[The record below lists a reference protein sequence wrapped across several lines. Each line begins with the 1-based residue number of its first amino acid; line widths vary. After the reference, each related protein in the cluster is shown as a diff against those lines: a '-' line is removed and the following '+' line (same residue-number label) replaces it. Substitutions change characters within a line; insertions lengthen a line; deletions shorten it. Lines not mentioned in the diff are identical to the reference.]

1 MTITGTADV
10 GASDFRG
17 QCVVVTGGG
26 HGIGRALA
34 ERFAAEGA
42 RVVVADRHAPRAEKV
57 AQRIDGLAVPG
68 DVASPQAINALV
80 ERAVASFGPV
90 RVFCS
95 NAGIT
100 GAFGLD
106 STLEEIEE
114 ITRINLLAHVW
125 AAQAVIPGMLEHG
138 GGHLVQ
144 TLSSAALISGPAPM
158 GYTFTKHGALGFA
171 EWAQLTYGDRGI
183 KVTCL
188 CPNLVNTGMI
198 GRNEDDE
205 AAGTVHALP
214 EGLGDV
220 VEPEECAAQT
230 LAAIRDGHFLVLP
243 HPQVG
248 RSFRRKA
255 EDYDA
260 WLAHTAE
267 RLRPV
272 T

>member
-1 MTITGTADV
+1 MTLEWQ
-10 GASDFRG
+10 G

-34 ERFAAEGA
+34 ERFAAVGA
-42 RVVVADRHAPRAEKV
+42 KVVVADLNGPRAEKV
-57 AQRIDGLAVPG
+57 AQRIGGLAVPG
-68 DVASPQAINALV
+68 DVASPEAMGALV
-80 ERAVASFGPV
+80 AQAVDAFGPV
-90 RVFCS
+90 GVFCS

-100 GAFGLD
+100 GGFGLD
-106 STLEEIEE
+106 STPAQIDE

-125 AAQAVIPGMLEHG
+125 AAQAVVPGMLARG

-144 TLSSAALISGPAPM
+144 TLSSAALLGGAAPM
-158 GYTFTKHGALGFA
+158 GYTFTKFGALGFA
-171 EWAQLTYGDRGI
+171 EWAQLTYGEQGI

-205 AAGTVHALP
+205 AAGTVHKLP

-220 VEPEECAAQT
+220 VEPEEVAEQT
-230 LAAIRDGHFLVLP
+230 LAAMREGRFLVLP
-243 HPQVG
+243 HAQVG
-248 RSFRRKA
+248 RSFKRKA
-255 EDYDA
+255 DDYDG
-260 WLAHTAE
+260 WLAQTAS
-267 RLRPV
+267 RLHP

>member
-1 MTITGTADV
+1 MTSAV
-10 GASDFRG
+10 MSDFGGR
-17 QCVVVTGGG
+17 CVVVTGGG

-42 RVVVADRHAPRAEKV
+42 RVVVADRHGPRAEKV
-57 AQRIDGLAVPG
+57 AQRIDGLAVSG
-68 DVASPQAINALV
+68 DVASPQAIGSLV
-80 ERAVASFGPV
+80 EQAVATFGPV
-90 RVFCS
+90 AVFCS

-100 GAFGLD
+100 GGFGLE
-106 STLEEIEE
+106 STVEEIEE

-125 AAQAVIPGMLEHG
+125 AAQAVIPGMLEQG

-144 TLSSAALISGPAPM
+144 TLSSAALIGGAAPM
-158 GYTFTKHGALGFA
+158 GYTFTKFGALGFA
-171 EWAQLTYGDRGI
+171 EWAQLTYGGRGI

-205 AAGTVHALP
+205 AAGVAHTLP

-230 LAAIRDGHFLVLP
+230 LAAMREGRFLVLP

-255 EDYDA
+255 EDYDT
-260 WLAHTAE
+260 WLARTAE
-267 RLRPV
+267 RLGPV
-272 T
+272 P

>member
-1 MTITGTADV
+1 
-10 GASDFRG
+10 
-17 QCVVVTGGG
+17 VVVTGGG

-34 ERFAAEGA
+34 EQFAAEGA
-42 RVVVADRHAPRAEKV
+42 KVVVADRHGPRAEKV
-57 AQRIDGLAVPG
+57 AHRVGGLAVPG
-68 DVASPQAINALV
+68 DVASPAAIGALV
-80 ERAVASFGPV
+80 DRAVNAFGPV
-90 RVFCS
+90 GVFCS

-100 GAFGLD
+100 GGFGLD
-106 STLEEIEE
+106 STPAEIDE
-114 ITRINLLAHVW
+114 ITRVNLLTHVW
-125 AAQAVIPGMLEHG
+125 AAQAVVPAMVEQG

-144 TLSSAALISGPAPM
+144 TLSSAALIGGAAPM

-171 EWAQLTYGDRGI
+171 EWLQLSYGDRGI

-205 AAGTVHALP
+205 DAGTVHQLP

-220 VEPEECAAQT
+220 VEPEACAEQT
-230 LAAIRDGHFLVLP
+230 LAAMREGRFLVLP

-260 WLAHTAE
+260 WLAHTAQRL
-267 RLRPV
+267 RLRPASADPGPDAPAR
-272 T
+272 

>member
-1 MTITGTADV
+1 MT
-10 GASDFRG
+10 GAFAG

-42 RVVVADRHAPRAEKV
+42 NVVVADLHRPRAEKV
-57 AQRIDGLAVPG
+57 AQRIGGLAWPG
-68 DVASPQAINALV
+68 DVASPEAIGSLV
-80 ERAVASFGPV
+80 DRAVDTFGPV
-90 RVFCS
+90 GVFCS

-100 GAFGLD
+100 GGFGLD
-106 STLEEIEE
+106 ATPEQIDE
-114 ITRINLLAHVW
+114 ITRVNLLAHVW
-125 AAQAVIPGMLEHG
+125 AAQAVVPAMVERG

-144 TLSSAALISGPAPM
+144 TLSSAALIGGAAPM
-158 GYTFTKHGALGFA
+158 GYTFTKFGALGFA
-171 EWAQLTYGDRGI
+171 EWLQLTYGDRGV

-205 AAGTVHALP
+205 AAGVAHTLP

-220 VEPEECAAQT
+220 VEPEECAEQT
-230 LAAIRDGHFLVLP
+230 LAAMREGRFLVLP

-248 RSFRRKA
+248 RSFARKA
-255 EDYDA
+255 ADYDQ
-260 WLAHTAE
+260 WLDHTAS
-267 RLRPV
+267 RMRPA
-272 T
+272 

>member
-1 MTITGTADV
+1 MTLDLK
-10 GASDFRG
+10 G

-42 RVVVADRHAPRAEKV
+42 HVVVADINGPRAEKV
-57 AQRIDGLAVPG
+57 ARRIGGLAVPG
-68 DVASPQAINALV
+68 DVASPEAIGALV
-80 ERAVASFGPV
+80 EQAVGAFGPV

-100 GAFGLD
+100 GGFGLD
-106 STLEEIEE
+106 STPEQIDE

-125 AAQAVIPGMLEHG
+125 AAQAVVPAMLEHG

-144 TLSSAALISGPAPM
+144 TLSSAALLGGAAPM
-158 GYTFTKHGALGFA
+158 GYTFTKFGALGFA

-205 AAGTVHALP
+205 ADGTAYTLP

-220 VEPEECAAQT
+220 VEPEECAEQT
-230 LAAIRDGHFLVLP
+230 LAAMREGRFLVLP

-248 RSFRRKA
+248 RSFTRKA
-255 EDYDA
+255 EDYDQ
-260 WLAHTAE
+260 WLAHTAS
-267 RLRPV
+267 RMRPS
-272 T
+272 

>member
-1 MTITGTADV
+1 VTLDLQG
-10 GASDFRG
+10 S
-17 QCVVVTGGG
+17 CVVVTGGG

-42 RVVVADRHAPRAEKV
+42 NVVVADVHGPRAEKV
-57 AQRIDGLAVPG
+57 AARIGGLAVPG
-68 DVASPQAINALV
+68 DVSSPEAIGALV
-80 ERAVASFGPV
+80 GRAVDAFGPV
-90 RVFCS
+90 GVFCS

-100 GAFGLD
+100 GGFGLD
-106 STLEEIEE
+106 STPAELDR
-114 ITRINLLAHVW
+114 ITRVNLLTHVW
-125 AAQAVIPGMLEHG
+125 AAQAVVPSMVERG

-144 TLSSAALISGPAPM
+144 TLSSAALIGGAAPM
-158 GYTFTKHGALGFA
+158 GYTFTKFGALGFA

-183 KVTCL
+183 RVTCL

-205 AAGTVHALP
+205 AAGVAHRLP

-220 VEPEECAAQT
+220 VEPEECAEQT
-230 LAAIRDGHFLVLP
+230 LAAMREGRFLVLP

-248 RSFRRKA
+248 RSFARKA
-255 EDYDA
+255 EDYDG
-260 WLAHTAE
+260 WLARTAQ
-267 RLRPV
+267 RMHPA

>member
-1 MTITGTADV
+1 
-10 GASDFRG
+10 
-17 QCVVVTGGG
+17 
-26 HGIGRALA
+26 
-34 ERFAAEGA
+34 
-42 RVVVADRHAPRAEKV
+42 
-57 AQRIDGLAVPG
+57 
-68 DVASPQAINALV
+68 
-80 ERAVASFGPV
+80 
-90 RVFCS
+90 
-95 NAGIT
+95 
-100 GAFGLD
+100 
-106 STLEEIEE
+106 
-114 ITRINLLAHVW
+114 
-125 AAQAVIPGMLEHG
+125 MLEHG
-138 GGHLVQ
+138 GGPVQ

-158 GYTFTKHGALGFA
+158 RYTFTKHGALGFA

-230 LAAIRDGHFLVLP
+230 LAAMCERRFLVLP

-255 EDYDA
+255 EDYDN
-260 WLAHTAE
+260 WSAHTAA
-267 RLRPV
+267 RMRPV

>member
-1 MTITGTADV
+1 MTLDLK
-10 GASDFRG
+10 G

-34 ERFAAEGA
+34 ERFATEEAK
-42 RVVVADRHAPRAEKV
+42 VVVADINGPRAEKV
-57 AQRIDGLAVPG
+57 AQRIGGLAVPG
-68 DVASPQAINALV
+68 DVASPEAIGALV
-80 ERAVASFGPV
+80 ERAVDAFGPV

-100 GAFGLD
+100 GGFGLD
-106 STLEEIEE
+106 ATPEQIDE
-114 ITRINLLAHVW
+114 ITRVNLLAHVW
-125 AAQAVIPGMLEHG
+125 AAQAVVPAMLEQG

-144 TLSSAALISGPAPM
+144 TLSSAALLGGAAPM
-158 GYTFTKHGALGFA
+158 GYTFTKFGALGFA
-171 EWAQLTYGDRGI
+171 EWTQLTYGDRGI

-205 AAGTVHALP
+205 AAGTTHTLP

-220 VEPEECAAQT
+220 VEPEEVAEQT
-230 LAAIRDGHFLVLP
+230 LAAMREGRFLVLP

-248 RSFRRKA
+248 RSFKRKA
-255 EDYDA
+255 EDYDQ
-260 WLAHTAE
+260 WLAQTAS
-267 RLRPV
+267 RMHPA
-272 T
+272 

>member
-1 MTITGTADV
+1 MTLEL
-10 GASDFRG
+10 RG
-17 QCVVVTGGG
+17 SCVVVTGGG

-42 RVVVADRHAPRAEKV
+42 NVVVADLHGPRAQKV
-57 AQRIDGLAVPG
+57 AERIGGLAVPG
-68 DVASPQAINALV
+68 DVASPEAIGALV
-80 ERAVASFGPV
+80 DRAVDAFGPV
-90 RVFCS
+90 GVFCS

-106 STLEEIEE
+106 STLAEIEQV
-114 ITRINLLAHVW
+114 TRINLLTHVW
-125 AAQAVIPGMLEHG
+125 AAQAVVPSMVEQG

-144 TLSSAALISGPAPM
+144 TLSSAALIGGAAPM
-158 GYTFTKHGALGFA
+158 GYTFTKFGALGFA

-205 AAGTVHALP
+205 AAGVAHQLP

-220 VEPEECAAQT
+220 IEPEECAEQT
-230 LAAIRDGHFLVLP
+230 LAAMREGSFLVLP

-248 RSFRRKA
+248 RSFGRKA
-255 EDYDA
+255 ADYDQ
-260 WLAHTAE
+260 WLARTAE
-267 RLRPV
+267 RMRSA
-272 T
+272 TT

>member
-1 MTITGTADV
+1 MTLELDGT
-10 GASDFRG
+10 
-17 QCVVVTGGG
+17 CVIVTGGG

-42 RVVVADRHAPRAEKV
+42 KVVVADLHAPRAQKV
-57 AQRIDGLAVPG
+57 AERIGGRAVPG
-68 DVASPQAINALV
+68 NVASPEAIASLV
-80 ERAVASFGPV
+80 DIAVETFGPV
-90 RVFCS
+90 GVFCS

-106 STLEEIEE
+106 ATDEEIDE
-114 ITRINLLAHVW
+114 ITRVNLLSHVW
-125 AAQAVIPGMLEHG
+125 AARSVVPAMVENG

-144 TLSSAALISGPAPM
+144 TLSSAALITGPAPM

-171 EWAQLTYGDRGI
+171 EWLQLTYGDRGI

-205 AAGTVHALP
+205 AAGVTHRLP

-220 VEPEECAAQT
+220 VQPEACADQT
-230 LAAIRDGHFLVLP
+230 LAAMREGRFLVLP
-243 HPQVG
+243 HAQVG
-248 RSFRRKA
+248 RSFRRKG
-255 EDYDA
+255 EDYDE
-260 WLAHTAE
+260 WLAHTGT
-267 RLRPV
+267 RLRTLRAP
-272 T
+272 

>member
-1 MTITGTADV
+1 M
-10 GASDFRG
+10 RRR
-17 QCVVVTGGG
+17 
-26 HGIGRALA
+26 HRRRARYRSSPG

-42 RVVVADRHAPRAEKV
+42 HVVVADRHGPRAEKV
-57 AQRIDGLAVPG
+57 ARRIDGLAVPG
-68 DVASPQAINALV
+68 DVASPQAIDALV
-80 ERAVASFGPV
+80 ERAVARFGPV

-100 GAFGLD
+100 GGVGLD
-106 STLEEIEE
+106 SSVEEIEE

-125 AAQAVIPGMLEHG
+125 AAQAVIPTMLEQG

-171 EWAQLTYGDRGI
+171 EWAQLTYGDQGI

-205 AAGTVHALP
+205 DAGVAHTLP

-220 VEPEECAAQT
+220 VEPEECALQT
-230 LAAIRDGHFLVLP
+230 LAAMREGRFLVLP

-255 EDYDA
+255 EDYDT
-260 WLAHTAE
+260 WLAQTAQ

>member
-1 MTITGTADV
+1 MTLNLKD
-10 GASDFRG
+10 

-42 RVVVADRHAPRAEKV
+42 KVVVADLNAPRAGKV
-57 AQRIDGLAVPG
+57 AQRIGGLAVPG
-68 DVASPQAINALV
+68 DVASPEAIGALV
-80 ERAVASFGPV
+80 EQAVDAFGTV

-100 GAFGLD
+100 GGFGLD
-106 STLEEIEE
+106 STPEQIDE

-125 AAQAVIPGMLEHG
+125 AAQAVVPAMIEHG

-144 TLSSAALISGPAPM
+144 TLSSAALLGGAAPM
-158 GYTFTKHGALGFA
+158 GYTFTKFGALGFA

-205 AAGTVHALP
+205 AAGTIHKLP

-220 VEPEECAAQT
+220 VEPEECAEQT
-230 LAAIRDGHFLVLP
+230 LAAMREGRFLVLP

-248 RSFRRKA
+248 RSFARKG
-255 EDYDA
+255 EDYDQ
-260 WLAHTAE
+260 WLAQTAS
-267 RLRPV
+267 RMRPA
-272 T
+272 

>member
-1 MTITGTADV
+1 MTSEFSG
-10 GASDFRG
+10 R
-17 QCVVVTGGG
+17 CVIVTGGG

-42 RVVVADRHAPRAEKV
+42 KVVVADRHGPRAEKV
-57 AQRIDGLAVPG
+57 AQRIGGLAVPG
-68 DVASPQAINALV
+68 DVASPQAIGSLV
-80 ERAVASFGPV
+80 ERAVSAFGPV
-90 RVFCS
+90 LVFCS

-100 GAFGLD
+100 GGFGLE
-106 STLEEIEE
+106 SSVEEIDE
-114 ITRINLLAHVW
+114 ITRVNLLAHVW
-125 AAQAVIPGMLEHG
+125 AAQAVVPAMLEQG

-171 EWAQLTYGDRGI
+171 EWLQLTYADRGI

-205 AAGTVHALP
+205 AEGVTHTLP
-214 EGLGDV
+214 EGLGDI
-220 VEPEECAAQT
+220 VEPEDCAEQT
-230 LAAIRDGHFLVLP
+230 LAAMRQGRFLVLP

-255 EDYDA
+255 DDYDT
-260 WLAHTAE
+260 WLAQTAE
-267 RLRPV
+267 RLRPA

>member
-1 MTITGTADV
+1 MTLDLK
-10 GASDFRG
+10 G

-42 RVVVADRHAPRAEKV
+42 KVVVADINGPRAEKV
-57 AQRIDGLAVPG
+57 AHRIEGLAVPG
-68 DVASPQAINALV
+68 DVASPEAIGALV
-80 ERAVASFGPV
+80 ERAVDAFGPV

-100 GAFGLD
+100 GSFGLD
-106 STLEEIEE
+106 STLEQIDE
-114 ITRINLLAHVW
+114 ITRVNLLAHVW
-125 AAQAVIPGMLEHG
+125 AAQAVVPAMLEHG

-144 TLSSAALISGPAPM
+144 TLSSAALLAGAAPM
-158 GYTFTKHGALGFA
+158 GYTFTKFGALGFA

-205 AAGTVHALP
+205 AAGTAHKLP

-220 VEPEECAAQT
+220 VEPEECAEQT
-230 LAAIRDGHFLVLP
+230 LAAMREGRFLVLP

-255 EDYDA
+255 EDYDQ
-260 WLAHTAE
+260 WLAQTAS
-267 RLRPV
+267 RMRPA
-272 T
+272 

>member
-1 MTITGTADV
+1 MTLELDGT
-10 GASDFRG
+10 
-17 QCVVVTGGG
+17 CVVVTGGG

-42 RVVVADRHAPRAEKV
+42 KVVVADLHGARAEKV
-57 AQRIDGLAVPG
+57 AQRIGGLAVPG
-68 DVASPQAINALV
+68 DVASPEAIGALV
-80 ERAVASFGPV
+80 ERATDTFGPV
-90 RVFCS
+90 GVFCS

-106 STLEEIEE
+106 STPEEIDR
-114 ITRINLLAHVW
+114 ITRVNLLAHVW
-125 AAQAVIPGMLEHG
+125 AAQAVVPAMLDAG

-144 TLSSAALISGPAPM
+144 TLSSAALVAGPAPM
-158 GYTFTKHGALGFA
+158 GYTFTKFGALGFA
-171 EWAQLTYGDRGI
+171 EWLQLTYAERGI

-205 AAGTVHALP
+205 AAGAAPSLP
-214 EGLGDV
+214 EGLGNV
-220 VEPEECAAQT
+220 VEPEAVAEQTVAAM
-230 LAAIRDGHFLVLP
+230 REGRFLVLP

-248 RSFRRKA
+248 RSFRRKG
-255 EDYDA
+255 EDYDQ
-260 WLAHTAE
+260 WLATTVQ
-267 RLRPV
+267 RRRPAA

>member
-1 MTITGTADV
+1 MSLEFD
-10 GASDFRG
+10 GA
-17 QCVVVTGGG
+17 CVVVTGGG

-42 RVVVADRHAPRAEKV
+42 KVVVADIHAPRAEKV
-57 AQRIDGLAVPG
+57 AQRIGGLAVPG
-68 DVASPQAINALV
+68 DVASPEAMISLV
-80 ERAVASFGPV
+80 ARAVDAFGPV

-100 GAFGLD
+100 GGFGLE
-106 STLEEIEE
+106 STPAQIDEV
-114 ITRINLLAHVW
+114 TRVNLLSHVW
-125 AAQAVIPGMLEHG
+125 AAQAVVPAMVAHG

-144 TLSSAALISGPAPM
+144 TLSSAALITGPAPM

-171 EWAQLTYGDRGI
+171 EWIQLAYADRGI

-205 AAGTVHALP
+205 EAGTISALP

-220 VEPEECAAQT
+220 VEPEDCAEQT
-230 LAAIRDGHFLVLP
+230 LAAMRAGRFLVLP

-248 RSFRRKA
+248 KSFRRKG
-255 EDYDA
+255 ENYDL
-260 WLAHTAE
+260 WIDHTAQ
-267 RLRPV
+267 RLRALRPGDNP
-272 T
+272 

>member
-1 MTITGTADV
+1 MTSEFSGH
-10 GASDFRG
+10 
-17 QCVVVTGGG
+17 CVIVTGGG

-34 ERFAAEGA
+34 ERFAADGA
-42 RVVVADRHAPRAEKV
+42 RVVVADRHGPRGEKV
-57 AQRIDGLAVPG
+57 AQRIGGLAVPG
-68 DVASPQAINALV
+68 DVASPAAIGALV
-80 ERAVASFGPV
+80 EQAVAAFGPV
-90 RVFCS
+90 RIFCS

-100 GAFGLD
+100 GGFGLE
-106 STLEEIEE
+106 SSIEEIDE

-125 AAQAVIPGMLEHG
+125 AAQAVVPAMLEQG

-171 EWAQLTYGDRGI
+171 EWLQLTYAHRGI

-205 AAGTVHALP
+205 AEGVAYTLP
-214 EGLGDV
+214 EGLGDI
-220 VEPEECAAQT
+220 VEPVECAEQT
-230 LAAIRDGHFLVLP
+230 VAAMREGRFLVLP

-255 EDYDA
+255 EDYDT
-260 WLAHTAE
+260 WLAQTAE
-267 RLRPV
+267 RLRPA

>member
-1 MTITGTADV
+1 VTGQYEGSCA
-10 GASDFRG
+10 
-17 QCVVVTGGG
+17 VVTGGG

-34 ERFAAEGA
+34 EAFAAEGA
-42 RVVVADRHAPRAEKV
+42 NVVVADLHGPRAEKV
-57 AQRIDGLAVPG
+57 ARRIDGLAVPG
-68 DVASPQAINALV
+68 DVASPEAIGTLV
-80 ERAVASFGPV
+80 DRAIDAFGPI

-106 STLEEIEE
+106 STPDQIDE
-114 ITRINLLAHVW
+114 ITRVNLLAHVW
-125 AAQAVIPGMLEHG
+125 AAQAVVPAMLEQG

-144 TLSSAALISGPAPM
+144 TLSSAALVAGPAPM
-158 GYTFTKHGALGFA
+158 GYTFTKFGALGFA
-171 EWAQLTYGDRGI
+171 EWLQLTYGDRGI

-205 AAGTVHALP
+205 AAGAAPSLP
-214 EGLGDV
+214 AGLGDV
-220 VEPEECAAQT
+220 VEPETVAEQT
-230 LAAIRDGHFLVLP
+230 LAAMRDGRFLVLP

-248 RSFRRKA
+248 RSFRRKG
-255 EDYDA
+255 EDYDQ
-260 WLAHTAE
+260 WLAHAAQ
-267 RLRPV
+267 RQARPS

>member
-1 MTITGTADV
+1 VSDEFNGT
-10 GASDFRG
+10 
-17 QCVVVTGGG
+17 CVVVTGGG

-42 RVVVADRHAPRAEKV
+42 KVVVADLHGPRAEKV
-57 AQRIDGLAVPG
+57 AQRIGGLAVPG
-68 DVASPQAINALV
+68 DIASPDAIGALV
-80 ERAVASFGPV
+80 ERAVAAFGPV
-90 RVFCS
+90 GVFCS

-106 STLEEIEE
+106 STQAEIDE
-114 ITRINLLAHVW
+114 ITRVNLLAHVW
-125 AAQAVIPGMLEHG
+125 AAQCVVPAMLERG

-144 TLSSAALISGPAPM
+144 TLSSAALIAGAAPM
-158 GYTFTKHGALGFA
+158 GYTFTKFGALGFA
-171 EWAQLTYGDRGI
+171 EWLQLTYGDRGI
-183 KVTCL
+183 QVTCL

-205 AAGTVHALP
+205 AAGLAHPLP

-220 VEPEECAAQT
+220 VEPETVAEQT
-230 LAAIRDGHFLVLP
+230 LAAMREGRFLVLP

-255 EDYDA
+255 EDYDQ
-260 WLAHTAE
+260 WLTRTAE
-267 RLRPV
+267 RLHPPAS
-272 T
+272 TT